1 MRGSSCWGVSY
12 KSGVGDM
19 REAPAQKIAHLLRQL
34 GADVSYHDPHVAQIK
49 ELDLSSVALDEE
61 LGRCDV
67 ACVITAHPEFDYE
80 RVVAEAPL
88 VVDFRGVTRGITAD
102 NLIRL

>member
-1 MRGSSCWGVSY
+1 
-12 KSGVGDM
+12 M
-19 REAPAQKIAHLLRQL
+19 REAPAQKIAHLLREL
-34 GADVSYHDPHVAQIK
+34 GADVAYHDPHVDHVA
-49 ELDLSSVALDEE
+49 ELGMSSVPLEEE

-67 ACVITAHPEFDYE
+67 ACVVTAHPEVDYE